1 MEISWMFTTAVA
13 VFVLVYFSYMLGKGS
28 TDGKMLTIKRENE
41 RLNAELHKLT
51 DRDERGRFRGG
62 KSANSKAV

>member
-1 MEISWMFTTAVA
+1 MEYIFLGMS
-13 VFVLVYFSYMLGKGS
+13 VFVMTFASYMLGQAIAIGP
-28 TDGKMLTIKRENE
+28 LKRENE

-62 KSANSKAV
+62 K